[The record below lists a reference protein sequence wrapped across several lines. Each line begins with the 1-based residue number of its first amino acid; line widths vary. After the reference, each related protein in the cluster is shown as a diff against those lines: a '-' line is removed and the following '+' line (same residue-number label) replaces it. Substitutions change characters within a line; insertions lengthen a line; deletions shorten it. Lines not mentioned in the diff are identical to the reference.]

1 MMADTP
7 PSRSTKSLTAALS
20 RFAEHQEIAKNC
32 AAFLDASPEPFHA
45 THEAAKRLEA
55 AGFIYLDERE
65 SWTGKLKPG
74 GKYYYTRNR
83 SCIVAFVLGGKFEAG
98 NGIKII
104 GAHQDSPNLRLKPRT
119 KLSGSGCL
127 QLDVECYGG
136 GLWHTWFDRDL
147 SLSGRVFVKSGERV
161 IQRLVRIDRPVL
173 RVPNLCIH
181 LQTPDE
187 RAAFKINKEDHLQPI
202 LAMEA
207 QKILESSVQ
216 KDEGEDEEGDEK
228 KDESQDKKDAEQGEE
243 HEEAWANCQE
253 PMLMGL
259 LAEALQVNASDILDF
274 ELSMYDTQK
283 ASISGAGNEFLCS
296 ARLDDLAGCFVATQ
310 ALIDYASDQT
320 SIEDDVDVSLIALF
334 DHEEVGSDSTV
345 GAGSPIMGEAV
356 RRITT
361 ATAGGSFSDDLTNAA
376 TRRSFV
382 LSVDMAHAV
391 HPNYQAKHQKSHGP
405 KMNKGIVIKSNQNQR
420 YASNGVT
427 SFIVRELARR
437 HGMPPPQEFVVRNDC
452 PCGSTIGPIISA
464 NTGIRCVDLG
474 MPQLSMHSIRE
485 MMGVADLT
493 NCLKLFSAFYKDFNT
508 VDSMLDG

>member
-1 MMADTP
+1 M
-7 PSRSTKSLTAALS
+7 
-20 RFAEHQEIAKNC
+20 
-32 AAFLDASPEPFHA
+32 
-45 THEAAKRLEA
+45 
-55 AGFIYLDERE
+55 
-65 SWTGKLKPG
+65 
-74 GKYYYTRNR
+74 
-83 SCIVAFVLGGKFEAG
+83 
-98 NGIKII
+98 
-104 GAHQDSPNLRLKPRT
+104 
-119 KLSGSGCL
+119 
-127 QLDVECYGG
+127 
-136 GLWHTWFDRDL
+136 
-147 SLSGRVFVKSGERV
+147 
-161 IQRLVRIDRPVL
+161 RIDRPVL

-187 RAAFKINKEDHLQPI
+187 RAAFTVNKEDHLQPI

-216 KDEGEDEEGDEK
+216 KVAGQEDNNADKTDESDDKKETGGE
-228 KDESQDKKDAEQGEE
+228 KDELKQEEE
-243 HEEAWANCQE
+243 HEESWANCQE
-253 PMLMGL
+253 PMLIGL

-274 ELSMYDTQK
+274 ELFLYDTQK

-296 ARLDDLAGCFVATQ
+296 ARLDDLAGCFIATQ
-310 ALIDYASDQT
+310 ALIDYASDQA
-320 SIEDDVDVSLIALF
+320 SIEDDSDVSLIALF

-345 GAGSPIMGEAV
+345 GAGCPIMGEAV

-361 ATAGGSFSDDLTNAA
+361 AMAGGSFSDDLTNAA

-382 LSVDMAHAV
+382 LSVDMAHAI
-391 HPNYQAKHQKSHGP
+391 HPNYKAKHEKNHAP
-405 KMNKGIVIKSNQNQR
+405 EMNKGIVIKTNQNQR

-464 NTGIRCVDLG
+464 NTGIRTVDLG

-493 NCLKLFSAFYKDFNT
+493 NCLKLFSAFYKDFN
-508 VDSMLDG
+508 VIDSMLDG